1 MKPRNFVTVLAA
13 VAVISS
19 TAGFAIANLSAAN
32 GSDSIAKVA
41 GGGGD
46 PVAALTFKA
55 QSICGPVGK
64 TSCTVGSIG
73 PGGGT
78 IFFVDWHNEYSGFDY
93 LETAPADWSA
103 DRSSVDPLLPWC
115 DNAIRLAQGNIN
127 NWINRAVGKGKSN
140 TSTMLKICGSG
151 AANAVD
157 DFNKSSRTTFHDW
170 FLPSLGELMWMANG
184 TQGLAGLSSTEYW
197 SSSEY
202 SNEGGWVE
210 SVSRGYQGS
219 AGKTNALAVR
229 PIRAF

>member
-1 MKPRNFVTVLAA
+1 MKNIRTKTLLAA
-13 VAVISS
+13 GVTGVAIG
-19 TAGFAIANLSAAN
+19 A
-32 GSDSIAKVA
+32 VA
-41 GGGGD
+41 G
-46 PVAALTFKA
+46 ALLFSSGATLASARAVGFKPL
-55 QSICGPVGK
+55 SICGSNAHS
-64 TSCTVGSIG
+64 TCTVGAIG

-93 LETAPADWSA
+93 LETAPDDWSA
-103 DRSSVDPLLPWC
+103 DRSSVDPLIPWC
-115 DNAIRLAQGNIN
+115 DNPIKLAQGNVN

-140 TSTMLKICGSG
+140 TYAMLKVCTSG
-151 AANAVD
+151 AANSVA
-157 DFNKSSRTTFHDW
+157 DFNKSNRTTFHDW

-219 AGKTNALAVR
+219 AGKSNPLAVR
-229 PIRAF
+229 PIRSF